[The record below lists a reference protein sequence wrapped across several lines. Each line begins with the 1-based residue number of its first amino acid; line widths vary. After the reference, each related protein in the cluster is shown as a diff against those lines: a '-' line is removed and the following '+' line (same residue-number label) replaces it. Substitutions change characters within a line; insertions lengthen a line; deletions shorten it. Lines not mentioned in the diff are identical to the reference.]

1 MVLIKS
7 QENFLWILGWLTY
20 IILVAEGFT
29 GYVLPWGQMSFWA
42 AQVILSLIGSIPIF
56 GEELLTWIRGDYLIS
71 GITLNRLF
79 AFHVVLLPLA
89 LIAVVFVHIIA
100 SA

>member
-1 MVLIKS
+1 MS
-7 QENFLWILGWLTY
+7 YLGAN
-20 IILVAEGFT
+20 V
-29 GYVLPWGQMSFWA
+29 FWA

-89 LIAVVFVHIIA
+89 LIAVVLSILLHCMKLDQITPKV
-100 SA
+100 